1 MSNTPRLPPS
11 RYPKAGRTNP
21 FVNVF
26 VASVSRAGSSSSRPG
41 RALDAVRMPEPNY
54 FRGKEKIVYA
64 AAWATNSEL
73 ALTWENR
80 WVIKINMA
88 GIPVFFD

>member
-1 MSNTPRLPPS
+1 M
-11 RYPKAGRTNP
+11 
-21 FVNVF
+21 NVF